1 MKVVKV
7 LKIKEF
13 AIQEG
18 VTTQA
23 VYKLLKTHSEAL
35 EGHILKTKKG
45 QLLDEYAISY
55 LKEKMIGN
63 NVVVADRS
71 IQEELDKVKAE
82 LKAMQ
87 DELIVKNQLLINS
100 QNQYLQ
106 LEASRN
112 EEIKAVEDKMRG
124 EIELL
129 EGFIKDAKENIEN
142 ATEEKNA
149 AVKEAED
156 RVKLQYQEVENKLKN
171 HYQEEL
177 DELRKQLEVEKNKSW
192 WDKLRGK

>member
-45 QLLDEYAISY
+45 QLLDEYAIAY
-55 LKEKMIGN
+55 LQEKMVGN

-71 IQEELDKVKAE
+71 MQEELDKVKAE

-112 EEIKAVEDKMRG
+112 EEIKAVEEKMKG

-129 EGFIKDAKENIEN
+129 EGFIKDAKANLEHAEK
-142 ATEEKNA
+142 EKNA

-156 RVKLQYQEVENKLKN
+156 RVKLQHQESENKLKN
-171 HYQEEL
+171 HYQEEIKRL
-177 DELRKQLEVEKNKSW
+177 NAALNEEKRKSW

>member
-23 VYKLLKTHSEAL
+23 VYKLLKTHAEAL

-45 QLLDEYAISY
+45 QLLDEYAVSY
-55 LKEKMIGN
+55 LQEKMIGN
-63 NVVVADRS
+63 NIVVADRS

-112 EEIKAVEDKMRG
+112 EEIKAVEEKMRG

-129 EGFIKDAKENIEN
+129 EGFIKDAKVNIEH
-142 ATEEKNA
+142 AEEEKKA

-156 RVKLQYQEVENKLKN
+156 RVKLQHQEAENKLRN

-177 DELRKQLEVEKNKSW
+177 EELRKQLEVEKNKSW

>member
-1 MKVVKV
+1 MKVVEV

-35 EGHILKTKKG
+35 EGHVLKTKKG

-55 LKEKMIGN
+55 LQEKMIGN

-112 EEIKAVEDKMRG
+112 EEIKAVEEKMKG

-129 EGFIKDAKENIEN
+129 EGFIKDAKANMEHAE
-142 ATEEKNA
+142 EEKKA

-156 RVKLQYQEVENKLKN
+156 RVKLQHQETENKLRN
-171 HYQEEL
+171 HYQEEIQRL
-177 DELRKQLEVEKNKSW
+177 QTELQVERNKSW
-192 WDKLRGK
+192 WDKLRRR